1 MARDDYAPSLTPYTR
16 EDASHL
22 AETPGVKRLDP
33 GVRVLAVASRDED
46 TGAPRVL
53 LCHPLRHQR
62 LHDPSPRALERSMRA
77 RKWRG
82 RGRENDAPSPWPN
95 VFWLVDRATARRV
108 GRLEHGGG
116 VRRLQRATDDD
127 VDGSRAVFLEQHDAY
142 GRFRWSL
149 LSDEEREMCES
160 LGGEHVETLRDGGV
174 GGYVKGQVKCLH
186 AHYACYLATGGQNV
200 VGRWVQE
207 MLDRGED
214 EEWAR
219 AQRAMAEELAAGGTA
234 RPKVKGTAFARVES
248 NE

>member
-1 MARDDYAPSLTPYTR
+1 M
-16 EDASHL
+16 
-22 AETPGVKRLDP
+22 
-33 GVRVLAVASRDED
+33 
-46 TGAPRVL
+46 
-53 LCHPLRHQR
+53 
-62 LHDPSPRALERSMRA
+62 
-77 RKWRG
+77 
-82 RGRENDAPSPWPN
+82 
-95 VFWLVDRATARRV
+95 
-108 GRLEHGGG
+108 EHGGG

-186 AHYACYLATGGQNV
+186 AHYACYLATGGRNV

-219 AQRAMAEELAAGGTA
+219 AQRAMAEERAAGA
-234 RPKVKGTAFARVES
+234 RAMGFCIVRCATWSAPRSSWRAGNTTWSTCAPS
-248 NE
+248 